1 MNKIIGQR
9 KHKYHAIKTII
20 DDIKFDS
27 KKEAKRYQELKLLK
41 RAGKI
46 QELELQPKFILQERF
61 VYEGKTIRAIT
72 YVADFKYKIGGKTI
86 VEDTKGFRTEVF
98 NIKAKM
104 FKKKYP
110 QYKFIVG

>member
-9 KHKYHAIKTII
+9 KHKYHATKTII

-27 KKEAKRYQELKLLK
+27 KKEARRYKELKLLE

-61 VYEGKTIRAIT
+61 VYQSKTIRAIT
-72 YVADFKYKIGGKTI
+72 YVADFKYKKGGEII

-104 FKKKYP
+104 FKNKYP